1 MMIAAD
7 PSIQFRIRKAT
18 RSDISELVRLR
29 WDSRAE
35 EQAGHSRTIFFR
47 ECAAWLHE
55 ALASGRWIVAVA
67 EAEHIKLIGCM
78 YLQCVTK
85 VPVPGQSQRSWGYI
99 TNAFVEADK
108 RAHGTGK
115 QLLNFLIEA
124 AKNRALEFLIVW
136 PSDEAVTFYKRAGFQ
151 SVEVA
156 HNRADDQPPLE
167 MML

>member
-1 MMIAAD
+1 MAAA
-7 PSIQFRIRKAT
+7 PGIQFHIREAT

-35 EQAGHSRTIFFR
+35 EQAGHSRAKFFC
-47 ECAAWLHE
+47 ECEAWLHE

-67 EAEHIKLIGCM
+67 ETEQNKLMGCM

-85 VPVPGQSQRSWGYI
+85 VPVPGQSQRAWGYI

-108 RAHGTGK
+108 RAHGAGK
-115 QLLNFLIEA
+115 QLLDFLIEA
-124 AKNRALEFLIVW
+124 AKNRVLEFLIVW
-136 PSDEAVTFYKRAGFQ
+136 PSVEAVTFYKRSGFQ
-151 SVEVA
+151 SVEDA